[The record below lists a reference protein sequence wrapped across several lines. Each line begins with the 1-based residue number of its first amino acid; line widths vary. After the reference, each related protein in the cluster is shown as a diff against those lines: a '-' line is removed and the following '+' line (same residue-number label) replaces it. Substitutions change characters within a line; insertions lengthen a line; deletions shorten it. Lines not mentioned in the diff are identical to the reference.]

1 VTPSPEPQSAPEA
14 DRSADFDSFLDDF
27 DPSDGDNTARVEDAS
42 AWLDGSP
49 GGPALSPDA
58 TNARPSAGN
67 DSASSLEFA
76 TPEFAASASRGLEAR
91 GGALD
96 GDASDGDATRTRA
109 TRTARIA
116 TPTFANAAAAR
127 AASASRSRTETFRT
141 DTPICPRGM
150 SPRTSTRTR
159 TC

>member
-67 DSASSLEFA
+67 DVGRAE
-76 TPEFAASASRGLEAR
+76 TPRVPV
-91 GGALD
+91 
-96 GDASDGDATRTRA
+96 DA
-109 TRTARIA
+109 
-116 TPTFANAAAAR
+116 
-127 AASASRSRTETFRT
+127 RSREQRARQPKRHVASPGA
-141 DTPICPRGM
+141 DTKCR
-150 SPRTSTRTR
+150 RDR
-159 TC
+159 